1 MLSLRRVFF
10 FFFNYFVFFFFIKS
24 CVFIFLGKLHLHATL
39 RLWRSKKTFP
49 QSFRQAHMK
58 IQLSGPTRAPQ
69 KSIHRSER
77 KNKNPGPRPP
87 NPQNNKTKIK
97 TLIQSKVKEPPGGCA
112 APLRVNTTNR
122 VAVRGSCESKV
133 GP

>member
-24 CVFIFLGKLHLHATL
+24 CVFIFLGILHSHATL

-77 KNKNPGPRPP
+77 KKQKPRPP
-87 NPQNNKTKIK
+87 ASCPQNNKTKNK
-97 TLIQSKVKEPPGGCA
+97 KHSYKAK
-112 APLRVNTTNR
+112 
-122 VAVRGSCESKV
+122 
-133 GP
+133 